1 MGFVPGYYGH
11 NRIFSREDIEEAQ
24 TFHGPMTDKDYTSH
38 AAMVEAEHNFALQHR
53 TRTPEEEALEN
64 MSADEIRPILENY
77 ARGEAAIIKR
87 TETQADIAMFLAG
100 HPELPDT
107 DHNAWEIRQALE
119 LLGVDASTATLDEFE
134 EIYARLRQTDRLQLN
149 KKIVA
154 EQAAAA
160 NKSKHAAYL
169 QRQQS
174 QAFNEEDA
182 YSMSM
187 EELRRKAGGTGG
199 GWF

>member
-1 MGFVPGYYGH
+1 
-11 NRIFSREDIEEAQ
+11 
-24 TFHGPMTDKDYTSH
+24 
-38 AAMVEAEHNFALQHR
+38 
-53 TRTPEEEALEN
+53 

-187 EELRRKAGGTGG
+187 EELLRKAG
-199 GWF
+199 